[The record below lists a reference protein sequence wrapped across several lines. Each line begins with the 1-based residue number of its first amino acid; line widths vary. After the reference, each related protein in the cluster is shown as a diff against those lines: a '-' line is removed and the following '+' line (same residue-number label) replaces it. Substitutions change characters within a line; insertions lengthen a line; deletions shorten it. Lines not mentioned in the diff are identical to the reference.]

1 MFSKGRKT
9 SLIIDFV
16 YREVEQETE
25 EDVDIDIEIPPYII
39 KNILDNS
46 YTWKA
51 DSSTNSRYCKIK
63 SHLTASKILG
73 MWIRIHRP
81 SLSNTAPK
89 GLTQLL
95 VANHCYR

>member
-16 YREVEQETE
+16 YKEVEQEIE
-25 EDVDIDIEIPPYII
+25 EDVDIDIEIPPYIL

-51 DSSTNSRYCKIK
+51 DSSTNSRYCKFK
-63 SHLTASKILG
+63 SHPTALKSEDPGDVDKNRQTKLEQYC
-73 MWIRIHRP
+73 
-81 SLSNTAPK
+81 T
-89 GLTQLL
+89 
-95 VANHCYR
+95 